1 MILHPER
8 CVHRAPLH
16 NVMFSRA
23 CAVFIALV
31 LETKIVGPTG
41 SYNKINIKLEAVV
54 VASALDYM

>member
-16 NVMFSRA
+16 MFSRA

-54 VASALDYM
+54 IASALDYM